1 VDAGEHRGEEGQ
13 HERHRLRYRVA
24 FAVTAAVVLAI
35 AATLPFSVKGIVDD
49 LLGPP
54 TGKVIAITGTPHA
67 AAAPTHSQVHVAF
80 ISLDEIDLM
89 ATLRISGHYVCR
101 SDCDSSH
108 RIILV
113 SVTEDDAD
121 AEGMPPSATFTLPPA
136 GAAFSQ
142 TFDLPI
148 RGYPIH
154 YPFDRYK
161 MMMAVALQRVH
172 PDGRV
177 ETLGPEEAKGQL
189 FLTIQELLP
198 RQSMSEPVL
207 LDPQSLRSEGDPLPY
222 LNAFM
227 VSFERP
233 RYLRALAVLLVIL
246 IAAAAAYSVFLRP
259 LNDLF
264 VNSGALVLGVWGIR
278 AILVPSSLAYMTAVD
293 LALST
298 VIIFLLGALTV
309 RTLVY
314 VHDRGELRLLRRR
327 RRVADPAPPGERGS
341 GHTGTR

>member
-1 VDAGEHRGEEGQ
+1 MEAAEHPADGERES
-13 HERHRLRYRVA
+13 RRLRYRVA
-24 FAVTAAVVLAI
+24 FAITATVMLAI
-35 AATLPFSVKGIVDD
+35 AVTLPFSVAGIVDD

-54 TGKVIAITGTPHA
+54 TGKVIAITDTPHA
-67 AAAPTHSQVHVAF
+67 AAAPTHSRVHVAF
-80 ISLDEIDLM
+80 VALDEIELM

-101 SDCDSSH
+101 GDCDSSH

-113 SVTEDDAD
+113 SVTADDAD
-121 AEGMPPSATFTLPPA
+121 AEGLPPSATFTLPPA
-136 GAAFSQ
+136 GEAFSQ
-142 TFDLPI
+142 TFELPI

-154 YPFDRYK
+154 YPFDRYQ
-161 MMMAVALQRVH
+161 MVMGVVLQRVH

-177 ETLGPEEAKGQL
+177 DTLTPEQAKGQL
-189 FLTIQELLP
+189 FLTVQELLP
-198 RQSMSEPVL
+198 RQNMSEPL
-207 LDPQSLRSEGDPLPY
+207 ALDPQSIRAEGDPLPY

-233 RYLRALAVLLVIL
+233 HYVRALAVLLVLL

-259 LNDLF
+259 LQELF

-278 AILVPSSLAYMTAVD
+278 SILVPGNLAYLTAVD

-309 RTLVY
+309 RVLVY

-327 RRVADPAPPGERGS
+327 RHV
-341 GHTGTR
+341 